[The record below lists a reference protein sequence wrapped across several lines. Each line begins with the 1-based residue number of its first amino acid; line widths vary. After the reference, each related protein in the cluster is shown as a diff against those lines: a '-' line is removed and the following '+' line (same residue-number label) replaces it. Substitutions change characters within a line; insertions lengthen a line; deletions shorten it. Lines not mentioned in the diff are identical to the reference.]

1 MSQANL
7 EHFAE
12 GSVHGR
18 FQPCH
23 KGHLEYILAAF
34 ERCDFIYVGITQY
47 LRNRLIQ
54 TESPGAL
61 HRGRPQN
68 NPLTYFERAK
78 IIENVLCSEGIGRDR
93 FDITPFPIEEPVDL
107 EQFVPNSVM
116 IFTTTY
122 DEWNKAKI
130 DKLKE
135 QGYGV
140 KNLWTRE
147 HKEFVG
153 GDIRQQ
159 MASGDL
165 RWRESVPPAAAEILD
180 DLDLGE
186 RLRNLELPES
196 G

>member
-1 MSQANL
+1 M
-7 EHFAE
+7 
-12 GSVHGR
+12 
-18 FQPCH
+18 
-23 KGHLEYILAAF
+23 LAAF

-54 TESPGAL
+54 TESPSAL
-61 HRGRPQN
+61 HRGLPQN

-78 IIENVLCSEGIGRDR
+78 IIENVLRSEGIGRDR
-93 FDITPFPIEEPVDL
+93 FDITPFPIEEPADL
-107 EQFVPNSVM
+107 EQFVPNSVT

-130 DKLKE
+130 SRLKE
-135 QGYGV
+135 QGYKV

-153 GDIRQQ
+153 KDIRQQ

-165 RWRESVPPAAAEILD
+165 RWRESVPLVVAEILD
-180 DLDLGE
+180 EMDLAE
-186 RLRNLELPES
+186 RLRSLELPDS
-196 G
+196 V